1 MIRAVLFDCEGV
13 LIDSEALWDQV
24 QQALFQHC
32 GRIYRREVWKKRL
45 VGLSNEDAALLLAE
59 TLDLSARRVAQFRST
74 AIAALLEKKVRWM
87 AGAKAALKSLPA
99 GIQRCVVTSMKPV
112 HFRIANQRLAI
123 RAALDGPVFFARPA
137 GLQKADAS
145 LFLHAASQL
154 RCAPE
159 HCLLIEDS
167 ALALAA
173 ARAAGFRTI
182 GLSTTLPRS
191 ALADAEERFG
201 DWSRTMKSS
210 KLFPAAPKTGRRR

>member
-1 MIRAVLFDCEGV
+1 MIHAVLFDCEGV

-24 QQALFQHC
+24 QQALFRHC
-32 GRIYRREVWKKRL
+32 GRIYRREAWKMRL
-45 VGLSNEDAALLLAE
+45 VGLSNADAALLLAKS
-59 TLDLSARRVAQFRST
+59 LDLSARRVAQFRST
-74 AIAALLEKKVRWM
+74 AIAALLEKKARWM
-87 AGAKAALKSLPA
+87 PGAKAALQALPA
-99 GIQRCVVTSMKPV
+99 GIRRCVVTSMKPA

-123 RAALDGPVFFARPA
+123 RAALGGPVFFTRPA

-191 ALADAEERFG
+191 ALSDADERFA
-201 DWSRTMKSS
+201 DWSRALQGS
-210 KLFPAAPKTGRRR
+210 KLFPTAPKAGRR